1 MSGGQGGRVD
11 SFKLSTAD
19 FESINLTEDSQVYLF
34 LTKIFR
40 LFGLCYAMDGGYKG
54 WNPYLE
60 RHLAIFVNC
69 F

>member
-1 MSGGQGGRVD
+1 MGEWGNG
-11 SFKLSTAD
+11 
-19 FESINLTEDSQVYLF
+19 EW
-34 LTKIFR
+34 

-54 WNPYLE
+54 WNPYVE